1 MHILRTYNDT
11 ILTVFKPHHKTDV
24 GVLQDILNEVGYKN
38 YVISYLH
45 PKVLMQ
51 KSYFTFAYHPTSVL
65 IDAYYEGCP
74 TVEYG
79 NYDSRFYEFN
89 KHQPRYLDAIDFF
102 SYKDA
107 EKMYAIL
114 DKVVLNRVNVI
125 RDADKMLE
133 DYPVLDELSIKNKL
147 LFLS

>member
-1 MHILRTYNDT
+1 
-11 ILTVFKPHHKTDV
+11 
-24 GVLQDILNEVGYKN
+24 
-38 YVISYLH
+38 
-45 PKVLMQ
+45 MQ